1 MHTYDAFLPVDPDFY
16 DIADTFQDKHVKV
29 FYFGVDKTVE
39 ESKGIYTGLL
49 KTKDGDFLKIKAD
62 VQVRI
67 DRIIS
72 INGKVGPAFDEYDA
86 YANAC
91 LSCML
96 GYEHN
101 NGN

>member
-1 MHTYDAFLPVDPDFY
+1 MNKYDAFLPVDPDFY
-16 DIADTFQDKHVKV
+16 DIANTFIDKYVKV
-29 FYFGVDKTVE
+29 FYFGVDKNVE
-39 ESKGIYTGLL
+39 ESKGNYMGIVTR
-49 KTKDGDFLKIKAD
+49 KDGEFLHIKTD
-62 VQVRI
+62 EKVRI

-72 INGKVGPAFDEYDA
+72 INGKLGPAFDEYDA